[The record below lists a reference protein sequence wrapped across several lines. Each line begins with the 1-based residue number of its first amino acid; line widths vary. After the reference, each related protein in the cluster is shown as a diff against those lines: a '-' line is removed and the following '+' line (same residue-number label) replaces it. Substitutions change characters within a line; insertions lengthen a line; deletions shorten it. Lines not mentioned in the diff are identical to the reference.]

1 MLKLLEDFQAVN
13 HQVEIEDEDEVEVEE
28 MVLDTVLYIQDMA
41 SDQDN
46 IQEEADD
53 NRQFKEV
60 PERSYLLIYPFYN
73 SPFLLLPKHY
83 LIVTF
88 IFCLRFM

>member
-13 HQVEIEDEDEVEVEE
+13 HQAEIEDEDEVEE
-28 MVLDTVLYIQDMA
+28 MVHYTDLYIQDMA

-46 IQEEADD
+46 IQEEVDD

-73 SPFLLLPKHY
+73 SPFLLLP
-83 LIVTF
+83 
-88 IFCLRFM
+88 